1 MQCVTVITF
10 YGRPIG
16 VRWSIT
22 IIGTPIIIIIVAQ
35 RLACTAMFHC
45 DCILRSTHRGMK
57 FLQHGVAEALRE
69 NHLCAKDVWYRP
81 WWRNFIPLWV
91 DHKMQRATL
100 RCYLSLVDIFN
111 VFLSTVKQEVAFE
124 ASAMPSSWACQ
135 SNLMMNFNTFEIWN
149 GAFNT
154 FLLGMC
160 PYELWSHWGSVGSIH
175 FLYIYDWYGPWSQ
188 QGLGGSMVKK
198 NHTPVGRP
206 LNATSNFDMLF
217 EYEKYI

>member
-1 MQCVTVITF
+1 MEPPLLWWLHGS
-10 YGRPIG
+10 YGQRPNRNI
-16 VRWSIT
+16 RKMCSMLRLHLK
-22 IIGTPIIIIIVAQ
+22 VA
-35 RLACTAMFHC
+35 R
-45 DCILRSTHRGMK
+45 CILWSTHRGMK
-57 FLQHGVAEALRE
+57 FLQHGVAEALRT
-69 NHLCAKDVWYRP
+69 NHLCAKDVWYHRRFGGSMSRP

-100 RCYLSLVDIFN
+100 RCYLSLEDIFN

-175 FLYIYDWYGPWSQ
+175 FLYIYDWYGPRNQ